1 MSSPAAI
8 LQSLSLPKMLRK
20 RKFTQGTRASSS
32 TARKKRKGFMFT
44 KAQEEFIAQQ
54 LVNPDIFTALGG
66 PGGRYSGQRLHAE
79 FYDSLTDVFNN
90 TFQCGLEVR
99 QIRSKMFHMKKL
111 WKNTD
116 QMAKLAHN
124 RKLPP
129 TTLQH
134 RMRNDCHYYFIMEP
148 IWGKMKGNSRV
159 GRPRRLSYAISDE
172 EDDQGDDEEQEEE
185 EEGEEED
192 RQERGEEGEDEGEED
207 MCLNRARSRV
217 EGRRVIGVSA
227 ERVLERPVD
236 KGKGKATT
244 SHTPPDDTDVLDML
258 KDLRQTSMLQ
268 CEAEKEQTRREQM
281 RYEERARAQQETSKL
296 EQLRTD
302 EARLRV
308 EESRIREEE
317 ATKREQMRVEES
329 RLRVE
334 EIRLHADEARLREE
348 ETTKREQLRVEEIRM
363 REEEATKREGIRAE
377 VEKMKEQVRMKEL
390 ELEHTNR
397 LLLLEET
404 RLKLAVAEMEHYEA
418 SKMVKGGAEVVEHHL
433 EASQ

>member
-1 MSSPAAI
+1 
-8 LQSLSLPKMLRK
+8 
-20 RKFTQGTRASSS
+20 
-32 TARKKRKGFMFT
+32 MF
-44 KAQEEFIAQQ
+44 A
-54 LVNPDIFTALGG
+54 ALGG
-66 PGGRYSGQRLHAE
+66 PGE
-79 FYDSLTDVFNN
+79 FYDSLTDGFNN
-90 TFQCGLEVR
+90 AFQGGLEVS
-99 QIRSKMFHMKKL
+99 QLRSKVFHMKKV

-116 QMAKLAHN
+116 RMAKLPHN
-124 RKLPP
+124 RRLPP

-134 RMRNDCHYYFIMEP
+134 RIRNDCHFYFIMEP
-148 IWGKMKGNSRV
+148 IWGKMRGNSREV
-159 GRPRRLSYAISDE
+159 GRLRRSSYAISDE
-172 EDDQGDDEEQEEE
+172 EDDQDNDEEQEEE
-185 EEGEEED
+185 EEEED
-192 RQERGEEGEDEGEED
+192 RQERRDEGEDEGEED
-207 MCLNRARSRV
+207 IYLDRARLRV
-217 EGRRVIGVSA
+217 EGRRVIDVSA
-227 ERVLERPVD
+227 ERALERPVD

-244 SHTPPDDTDVLDML
+244 SQTPPDDTDVLGML

-281 RYEERARAQQETSKL
+281 RYEERARAQQETAKL

-334 EIRLHADEARLREE
+334 EARLHAGEARMREE

-390 ELEHTNR
+390 ELEHTNK

-418 SKMVKGGAEVVEHHL
+418 SKMMKGDADVAEHRL